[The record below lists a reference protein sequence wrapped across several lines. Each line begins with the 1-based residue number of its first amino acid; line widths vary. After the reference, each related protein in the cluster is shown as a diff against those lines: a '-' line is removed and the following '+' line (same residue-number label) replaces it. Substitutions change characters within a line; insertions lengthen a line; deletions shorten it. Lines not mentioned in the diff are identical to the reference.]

1 MKDYSDFYATAAQ
14 VIPVFMLIYV
24 VEGRGFRPA
33 LRGPLRRTQRLA
45 SVLLLLALIG
55 ETFAF
60 VALSLGSLATDVVIV
75 PIGFGVGSALYL
87 AGLGLANVISDQ
99 RAHGTNPKGHEPGKE
114 VDNQ

>member
-24 VEGRGFRPA
+24 VRPA